1 MQIKMNVHYQGT
13 NVSAV
18 LVRTGETVNA
28 LAPDEVYEVDANT
41 AAYLLEHNKGEQMEG
56 QPNIIASPIGLGQ
69 AFYGG
74 KAEPELRKDN
84 EIYETIKEENPI
96 MTTESA
102 PKRTKRS
109 KS

>member
-41 AAYLLEHNKGEQMEG
+41 AAYLLEHNKGEQY
-56 QPNIIASPIGLGQ
+56 AIGGYVKHETDLNM
-69 AFYGG
+69 AHYG
-74 KAEPELRKDN
+74 AQSEPELRHDD

-96 MTTESA
+96 MITKST
-102 PKRTKRS
+102 PKRTKRN